1 MTDRSEWAARR
12 KAWKVE
18 RLDPALVRAPERSKH
33 TTTMGEIEL
42 EPLYGAWSWSSEA
55 TSGPAG
61 AGGPTAVDHHGDPL
75 PGGRWDDFD
84 PLRDVGFPGEA
95 PFTRGIHSSGYR
107 SRLWTMR
114 MFAGFGAAEDT
125 NARFRSL
132 LEAGQTGLS
141 IAYDMPTL
149 YGYDHDE
156 PLAMQLGYAARLAH
170 VTRPYPDIST

>member
-1 MTDRSEWAARR
+1 MTDRSDWAVRR

-18 RLDPALVRAPERSKH
+18 RLDPALARAPERSKH

-95 PFTRGIHSSGYR
+95 PFTRGIHPSGYR

-125 NARFRSL
+125 NCL
-132 LEAGQTGLS
+132 LYTSDA
-141 IAYDMPTL
+141 A
-149 YGYDHDE
+149 DE
-156 PLAMQLGYAARLAH
+156 
-170 VTRPYPDIST
+170 